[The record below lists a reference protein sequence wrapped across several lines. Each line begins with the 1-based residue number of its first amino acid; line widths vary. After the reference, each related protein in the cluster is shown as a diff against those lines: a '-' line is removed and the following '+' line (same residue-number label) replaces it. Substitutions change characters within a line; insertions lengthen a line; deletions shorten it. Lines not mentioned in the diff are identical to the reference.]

1 MFSLRSLQGYR
12 VARVI
17 RSSADWQKL
26 TLVHTHKLS
35 PAQGDAWE
43 LHTGCGL
50 NQAVRGSDYIYSSTE
65 HCGFIVEDLVVGGF
79 SSEHLSPVILLES
92 SLGSNWIA
100 ILLRYKWILAMNYKI
115 TWPDDLWGFGESP
128 TKWPCTWT
136 VTIQRI
142 DKFDVCFPGQEQKS
156 TGL

>member
-1 MFSLRSLQGYR
+1 MFPLRSLQGYW
-12 VARVI
+12 VARVT

-35 PAQGDAWE
+35 PAPGDAWE

-50 NQAVRGSDYIYSSTE
+50 TQAARGSDYIYSSTE
-65 HCGFIVEDLVVGGF
+65 HGGFIVKDLVVGGF

-100 ILLRYKWILAMNYKI
+100 ILLRYNGSLQWTIKL
-115 TWPDDLWGFGESP
+115 PDPMTSEDLESP
-128 TKWPCTWT
+128 TKWPGTWT

-142 DKFDVCFPGQEQKS
+142 DKFDVCFPGREQKS
-156 TGL
+156 AGL